1 MATGDMEKLRGLLTQ
16 VEAGWHVKVT
26 NHDYVK
32 GSGERVVT
40 RVYEIRDQ
48 TFQHEGETHLI
59 RAGGPAYA
67 SRDMRSGRDY
77 SMPSPLSWFSSFYND
92 RSADGGWYGTEVYEI
107 GVGHT
112 VTHSPGKFY
121 VYVEGRKLFGVCSHR
136 FEEMRD
142 AAREMHTRDI
152 PSAEVRFVENSS
164 YLPSWWSRSVV
175 VPLDVEVRV
184 HNTANY
190 QDTYIDLLTHHNL
203 FAGRHHKQEV

>member
-1 MATGDMEKLRGLLTQ
+1 MRHYKRPEK
-16 VEAGWHVKVT
+16 H
-26 NHDYVK
+26 YVK
-32 GSGERVVT
+32 PGDVVVVKGGWSEMMLSMGWADKLFPVRVL
-40 RVYEIRDQ
+40 DHPGGFGQMLNPQ
-48 TFQHEGETHLI
+48 T
-59 RAGGPAYA
+59 
-67 SRDMRSGRDY
+67 GRDY